1 VLEHEG
7 VRMIPD
13 TKKPWG
19 GRIQSVTIGA
29 TQAEGGSRSSTV
41 TIGGSATLPYLNF
54 EGACGKPAIAMEVWD
69 IYPQDWPDSLKESLG
84 EVMQDPAR
92 WAKACCEMGAD
103 LICLRLAGCHPD
115 RGNRSA
121 AQASETVRQVLK
133 AVPVPLIIW
142 GSGNA
147 EKDNDVFPTVA
158 EAAAGENCLIGTI
171 TEGNYKT
178 LTAVCTAYKHKLI
191 AESPCDVNIAKQ
203 VNILAQDMGF
213 SVENIVIYPTSAA
226 LGYGLEYIYSVMERA
241 RLAGLKGDRMLSQPI
256 LCDVGIEAWGVKEA
270 RVSEAEIPE
279 WGALRHRAPLWE
291 AATAS
296 VYLVCGGDL
305 IILRH
310 PGALQAVKRLVAELA
325 GASVAAATA

>member
-1 VLEHEG
+1 
-7 VRMIPD
+7 MIPD

-19 GRIQSVTIGA
+19 GRIHLVTIGA
-29 TQAEGGSRSSTV
+29 TQADGGTRSSTV
-41 TIGGSATLPYLNF
+41 TIGGSATLPFLEF
-54 EGACGKPAIAMEVWD
+54 EGQCGRPALAMEVWD
-69 IYPQDWPDSLKESLG
+69 VYPQDWPDLLKEPFG
-84 EVMQDPAR
+84 EALHDPAR
-92 WAKACCEMGAD
+92 WAEACCKQGAD

-115 RGNRSA
+115 RGNRSP
-121 AQASETVRQVLK
+121 AQASEAVKQVLR

-147 EKDNDVFPTVA
+147 EKDNDVFPAVA

-191 AESPCDVNIAKQ
+191 SESPCDVNIAKQ

-213 SVENIVIYPTSAA
+213 SVEDIVIYPTSAA

-241 RLAGLKGDRMLSQPI
+241 RLAGLKGDRMLGQPI

-270 RVSEAEIPE
+270 RVTDTEIPE
-279 WGALRHRAPLWE
+279 WGAQRHRAPLWE
-291 AATAS
+291 AATAA

-310 PGALQAVKRLVAELA
+310 PGALQAVKKSIAELA
-325 GASVAAATA
+325 GSSAAATQA